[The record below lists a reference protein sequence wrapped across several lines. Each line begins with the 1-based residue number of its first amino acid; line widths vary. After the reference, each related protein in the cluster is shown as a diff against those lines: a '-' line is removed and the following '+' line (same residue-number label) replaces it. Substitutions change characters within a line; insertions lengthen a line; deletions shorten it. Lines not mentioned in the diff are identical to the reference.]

1 MPKLS
6 RLSSKLSAQKSKS
19 SKILSESAK
28 EKAACR
34 QSFLFLFM
42 NYSLIIG
49 DESMYN
55 NMSAKGGKSMKS
67 GKHVSEKNN
76 IRLLCWL
83 LAAGIV
89 VLALLLLSF
98 HYRHTFSSEENSLT
112 TTEEQLPAPDT
123 FTPEPSPDPTP
134 SPEPTLEPLPAG
146 TAPEIERQSGI
157 YTFLL
162 AGLDE
167 ISNSTDTMMIIR
179 FDTRQHKLDIVSI
192 PRDTVINVDWW
203 IERKLNT
210 VYAASINNGGPGID
224 YLSMH
229 IRWLTGFDVDYY
241 AVVSLD
247 AFVNVIDAIG
257 GIWFD
262 VPEEMRYGDYE
273 YYDSF
278 YIDLDP
284 GYQLL
289 DGYQA
294 MGLCRY
300 RSGYST
306 ADLGRMDM
314 QHAFLKAAFKQF
326 LSIKN
331 IPNAAK
337 AIKLAVDGT
346 NTNLSTSNI
355 AWFLGQ
361 LLQCREED
369 ISFCTAPGTACIIQD
384 YWYYVLD
391 LNNWLSLLNE
401 HLNPYDSPITEDMLD
416 LVYMRD
422 GVYYSTGELKGPSF
436 FGIENGTDGEEPIY
450 ILSEAEPLIPA
461 AEKEFNEDG
470 EY

>member
-1 MPKLS
+1 
-6 RLSSKLSAQKSKS
+6 
-19 SKILSESAK
+19 
-28 EKAACR
+28 
-34 QSFLFLFM
+34 
-42 NYSLIIG
+42 
-49 DESMYN
+49 
-55 NMSAKGGKSMKS
+55 MKS
-67 GKHVSEKNN
+67 GKHVSKKSN

-83 LAAGIV
+83 LFAGIV
-89 VLALLLLSF
+89 VLALLFLRF
-98 HYRHTFSSEENSLT
+98 PFWHTSSEENAPAAA
-112 TTEEQLPAPDT
+112 EEQPPVPDT
-123 FTPEPSPDPTP
+123 PVPEPSPDPTP

-167 ISNSTDTMMIIR
+167 ISNSTDTIMVVR
-179 FDTRQHKLDIVSI
+179 LDTKQHKLDVVSI
-192 PRDTVINVDWW
+192 PRDTIINVDWW

-241 AVVSLD
+241 AIVSLD
-247 AFVNVIDAIG
+247 VFVDVIDAIG

-262 VPEEMRYGDYE
+262 VPEEMHYGDYE
-273 YYDSF
+273 YYNSF

-306 ADLGRMDM
+306 GDLGRVEM
-314 QHAFLKAAFKQF
+314 QHEFLKAAAKQF
-326 LSIKN
+326 LSIRN
-331 IPNAAK
+331 IPHAAK
-337 AIKLAVDGT
+337 AIQIAVDGT
-346 NTNLSTSNI
+346 DTNLTSANI

-361 LLQCREED
+361 ILLCKNED
-369 ISFCTAPGTACIIQD
+369 ISFFTAPGTACIIQD
-384 YWYYVLD
+384 FWYYVLN
-391 LNNWLSLLNE
+391 LNSWLDLLNS
-401 HLNPYDSPITEDMLD
+401 HFNPYESPITREMLD
-416 LVYMRD
+416 IVYLEN
-422 GVYYSTGELKGPSF
+422 GSYYSTGELKGPSF
-436 FGIENGTDGEEPIY
+436 FGIENETGEEEPIY
-450 ILSEAEPLIPA
+450 LPEAEPLIPA
-461 AEKEFNEDG
+461 AEKEFYEDG